1 MPLTKSGGG
10 AVRTA
15 AVDEHAPRDFLPYA
29 RANRATLLCV
39 FGSIF
44 AMAVA
49 MNSGMMWFPL
59 ALPRAFG
66 IDPTTVGVGLGTA
79 ITVAPLIGVAME
91 PALLKPR
98 GRGDALEPVPGR
110 TAERGV
116 GDAGASLWTSRW
128 CRYPLK

>member
-66 IDPTTVGVGLGTA
+66 IDPTTVGVGWGPA
-79 ITVAPLIGVAME
+79 IPAAPWTGVGL
-91 PALLKPR
+91 PPPLLMP
-98 GRGDALEPVPGR
+98 PGR
-110 TAERGV
+110 ATRPHPVRPAR
-116 GDAGASLWTSRW
+116 A
-128 CRYPLK
+128 

>member
-1 MPLTKSGGG
+1 MLAIAVPGPLFFLLVLTMPLTKSGGG

-49 MNSGMMWFPL
+49 MNSGMMWFRL
-59 ALPRAFG
+59 ALPRAVG
-66 IDPTTVGVGLGTA
+66 PNQKNVGVRLGTA
-79 ITVAPLIGVAME
+79 VHCVPPM
-91 PALLKPR
+91 R
-98 GRGDALEPVPGR
+98 G
-110 TAERGV
+110 
-116 GDAGASLWTSRW
+116 
-128 CRYPLK
+128 